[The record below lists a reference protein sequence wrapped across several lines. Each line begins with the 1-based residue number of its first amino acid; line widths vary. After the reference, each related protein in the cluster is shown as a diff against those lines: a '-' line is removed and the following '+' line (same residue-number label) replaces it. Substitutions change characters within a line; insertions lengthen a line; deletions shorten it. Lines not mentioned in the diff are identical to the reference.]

1 MLQEVLGS
9 FFSRRIPSVSA
20 MGGKSYK
27 RDLVSSSQE
36 DEEEARKREREMEEG
51 FTFEFFKPATYIL
64 ECCTSRD
71 VVDYERSDGSSI
83 VSGSHGTEP
92 FLACCVPDL
101 CLHFFALDLH
111 ALRLKL
117 YADGG
122 FGIVVELVSRVSGEQ
137 IGLPHRGVADQHH
150 LEEVIFDL
158 VIVMRRHSSSFL
170 LRIFFRSSDRDRD
183 RDRDRESPCNGR
195 KKLRYPQPKPS
206 CKGSP
211 NPLPKA
217 ASKRLTH
224 SLSRWIFH
232 SCIAAKNNKR
242 GEKTVSS
249 LQLHSKN
256 STTHTP
262 ATTDLQQHSRT
273 WRHRPRQGLGF
284 RVELGTE
291 REREEGLRDF
301 CCCT

>member
-1 MLQEVLGS
+1 
-9 FFSRRIPSVSA
+9 
-20 MGGKSYK
+20 MGGRSYK

-36 DEEEARKREREMEEG
+36 EKEARKREREMEED

-64 ECCTSRD
+64 ECGTSRN

-101 CLHFFALDLH
+101 RLHFFALDLH

-117 YADGG
+117 YANGG
-122 FGIVVELVSRVSGEQ
+122 FRIVVELVARVSGEQ

-158 VIVMRRHSSSFL
+158 VIVMIRHSSSFL

-183 RDRDRESPCNGR
+183 RGSPCNGR
-195 KKLRYPQPKPS
+195 KKLRYQQPKPS

-211 NPLPKA
+211 NPLPIA
-217 ASKRLTH
+217 ASKHTHPPTH
-224 SLSRWIFH
+224 SLSLSLSLSLWIFH

-242 GEKTVSS
+242 GEKTVFS

-256 STTHTP
+256 SSTHTP
-262 ATTDLQQHSRT
+262 ATTNLRVATAFTDLAAPS
-273 WRHRPRQGLGF
+273 
-284 RVELGTE
+284 
-291 REREEGLRDF
+291 
-301 CCCT
+301 